1 MKRTS
6 LQVEYNLNALIVLNA
21 IVVRKNSKNIPEKKT
36 TKVSVM
42 NVMISVYYITK
53 KSIVIICTSS
63 TTSS

>member
-42 NVMISVYYITK
+42 NVMISLSYITK